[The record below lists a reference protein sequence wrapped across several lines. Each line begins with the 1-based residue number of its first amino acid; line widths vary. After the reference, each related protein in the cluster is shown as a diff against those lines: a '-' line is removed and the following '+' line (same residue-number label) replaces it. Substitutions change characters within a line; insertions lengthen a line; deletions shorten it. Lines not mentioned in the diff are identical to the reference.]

1 MLKFLVIP
9 IRYAWDEIMNDDEKN
24 WKGKK
29 LKSILCKLA
38 FGAIVYN
45 IWKHQNSLKFCN
57 NVKSE
62 EQILQTICWEIGSR
76 IMRKGKGKFNY
87 NSMNVELC
95 ENLGILLRVLAEN
108 G

>member
-1 MLKFLVIP
+1 
-9 IRYAWDEIMNDDEKN
+9 
-24 WKGKK
+24 
-29 LKSILCKLA
+29 
-38 FGAIVYN
+38 
-45 IWKHQNSLKFCN
+45 
-57 NVKSE
+57 VKSE